1 MADVRWPQDDFGEH
15 AGQRARLDGD
25 GAALAVDRGARD
37 PTASG
42 GEVGDHVTGACMH
55 LDPGSQKRRRWGRSE
70 TLEDREI
77 PACVDTRGVV
87 ADSHLANATSGT
99 PVVRWNAYPRDM
111 TMTAAT
117 DDLATLRSTI
127 QGALL
132 DLATVPDDSLERP
145 WDWDGRGEIDLRYG
159 FFHPIEDLEGTAAEI
174 DRLGD
179 TRSRARV
186 IVTPAAV
193 AVWDLLGVLAGLT
206 DGDLDADPGGGEWT
220 IRLALAHTIA
230 SQRSY
235 ALYTN
240 WWRQQRIAAGTSP
253 LPEPPDD
260 LDGPK
265 PEETYADGSLE
276 EVRAR
281 ILGALDEAAH
291 RTADIEDGELGL
303 AGRWSGKSVTVAFR
317 QGRWSPH
324 IAEHTIQIDKTLVM
338 LGRQPSEVDRLVRR
352 VAVAWGRIERALWP
366 VPANEGALALTAA
379 AARRTAET
387 AASVKATG
395 RRSPR

>member
-1 MADVRWPQDDFGEH
+1 
-15 AGQRARLDGD
+15 
-25 GAALAVDRGARD
+25 
-37 PTASG
+37 
-42 GEVGDHVTGACMH
+42 MH
-55 LDPGSQKRRRWGRSE
+55 LDPGSQKRRRWGRGE

-77 PACVDTRGVV
+77 PACVDTRGLV

-99 PVVRWNAYPRDM
+99 PVARPNAYPRAM
-111 TMTAAT
+111 TMPAT
-117 DDLATLRSTI
+117 TDELATLRSTI

-132 DLATVPDDSLERP
+132 DLATVSDDALERP
-145 WDWDGRGEIDLRYG
+145 WEWDGHGEIELRYG

-186 IVTPAAV
+186 IVTPAVV
-193 AVWDLLGVLAGLT
+193 AAWDLLGLLAGLT
-206 DGDLDADPGGGEWT
+206 DTDLDADPGNGEWT

-240 WWRQQRIAAGTSP
+240 WWRQQRLPAGTRQ

-260 LDGPK
+260 LDGSQ
-265 PEETYADGSLE
+265 PEESYADGSLE

-281 ILGALDEAAH
+281 ILATMDEAA
-291 RTADIEDGELGL
+291 RQTADIADDELGL
-303 AGRWSGKSVTVAFR
+303 TGRWSEKPVTIAFR

-324 IAEHTIQIDKTLVM
+324 IAEHTIQVDKTLAM

-352 VAVAWGRIERALWP
+352 VAVAWGRVERALWP
-366 VPANEGALALTAA
+366 VPANERAYDLAADA
-379 AARRTAET
+379 AARTAAT
-387 AASVKATG
+387 AASVKATAA
-395 RRSPR
+395 R